1 MANRIVLNHRNIDHI
16 TRNGM
21 QALLQTADATLTDI
35 LQAQVIP
42 FDQGTMQNDQTF
54 VDNSDV
60 QNGSVHIVTSAP
72 QATRLY
78 FHPEYNF
85 QKVNNPN
92 AQAGWFDDWIKGD
105 KSEFVKDTFAQLY
118 RNLNGGIS

>member
-1 MANRIVLNHRNIDHI
+1 MAGKIVLNMRNL
-16 TRNGM
+16 TAVAENGM
-21 QALLQTADATLTDI
+21 KALLQTADATLTDI

-54 VDNSDV
+54 VDDSDV
-60 QNGSVHIVTSAP
+60 KDGSVYIVTSAP

-85 QKVNNPN
+85 QTVNNPN
-92 AQAGWFDDWIKGD
+92 AQAGWFEDWIQGS
-105 KSEFVKDTFAQLY
+105 KSKFVKDTFAQLY
-118 RNLNGGIS
+118 RKLNGGMS

>member
-1 MANRIVLNHRNIDHI
+1 MANKVVINHGNI
-16 TRNGM
+16 TKLTQGSM
-21 QALLQTADATLTDI
+21 TALMQTADATLTDI

-54 VDNSDV
+54 VDDSDIQKGFV
-60 QNGSVHIVTSAP
+60 YIVTSAP

-85 QKVNNPN
+85 QTVNNPN
-92 AQAGWFDDWIKGD
+92 AQAGWFEDWIKGG
-105 KSEFVKDTFAQLY
+105 KSKFVKDTFAHFY
-118 RNLNGGIS
+118 KKLNGG